1 MCIYIYIYI
10 YMAASRLFGYR
21 SLKGAG
27 PGFQRSSIHL
37 GGRSGP
43 GLARNESILRSSG
56 RLSQFSWGLGSG
68 LWYARAS
75 HSGEKAIKVL

>member
-1 MCIYIYIYI
+1 
-10 YMAASRLFGYR
+10 MAASRLFGYR
-21 SLKGAG
+21 NLKGAG
-27 PGFQRSSIHL
+27 PESQRWSMDL

-56 RLSQFSWGLGSG
+56 RHLSQFSWGLGSG

-75 HSGEKAIKVL
+75 HSGEKAMKVV